1 MSVKSETLTTA
12 ETPARAP
19 SSARIA
25 RIDREQVLKVAK
37 LARLTLR
44 EDEVP
49 VVTAQ
54 LAKVLEHIAQL
65 SEVDTAGIEP
75 TAQVG
80 VERLPLRPDVPHPPS
95 ERLTRDEVLAQAPV
109 TAGGGFV
116 VPSFVEE

>member
-1 MSVKSETLTTA
+1 MSETQ
-12 ETPARAP
+12 EKPESPARGA
-19 SSARIA
+19 A
-25 RIDREQVLKVAK
+25 IDREQVLKVAK

-44 EDEVP
+44 DDEVP

-65 SEVDTAGIEP
+65 SEVDTTGIEP

-80 VERLPLRPDVPHPPS
+80 VDRLPLRPDVPHEPLS
-95 ERLTRDEVLAQAPV
+95 REVVFAQAPEI
-109 TAGGGFV
+109 AGGGFV

>member
-1 MSVKSETLTTA
+1 MSDE
-12 ETPARAP
+12 RA
-19 SSARIA
+19 A
-25 RIDREQVLKVAK
+25 IDREQVLKVAK

-54 LAKVLEHIAQL
+54 LAKVLDHIAQL
-65 SEVDTAGIEP
+65 QEVDTTGIEP

-80 VERLPLRPDVPHPPS
+80 VERLPLRPDEPHACLPR
-95 ERLTRDEVLAQAPV
+95 ERVLAEAPE

>member
-1 MSVKSETLTTA
+1 MTESAEPTA
-12 ETPARAP
+12 RRPA
-19 SSARIA
+19 
-25 RIDREQVLKVAK
+25 IDREQVLKVAK

-44 EDEVP
+44 DDEVP

-65 SEVDTAGIEP
+65 SEVDTTGVEP

-80 VERLPLRPDVPHPPS
+80 VERLPLRPDVPLPPA
-95 ERLTRDEVLAQAPV
+95 ERLSREEVFAQAPEI
-109 TAGGGFV
+109 AGGGFV

>member
-1 MSVKSETLTTA
+1 MSET
-12 ETPARAP
+12 EENSESPARGA
-19 SSARIA
+19 A
-25 RIDREQVLKVAK
+25 IDREQVLKVAK

-44 EDEVP
+44 DDEVP

-65 SEVDTAGIEP
+65 SEVDTTGIEP

-80 VERLPLRPDVPHPPS
+80 VDRLPLRPDVPEAPLS
-95 ERLTRDEVLAQAPV
+95 RDVVFAQAPEI
-109 TAGGGFV
+109 AGGGFV